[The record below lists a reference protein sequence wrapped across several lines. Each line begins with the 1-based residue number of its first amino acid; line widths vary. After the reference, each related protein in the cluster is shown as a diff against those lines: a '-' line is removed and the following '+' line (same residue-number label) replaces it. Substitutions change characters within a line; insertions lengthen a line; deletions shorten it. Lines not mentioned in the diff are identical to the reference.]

1 MILYLINQFDLISLQ
16 NFISY
21 LTVRTG
27 LALFTSF
34 SFILV
39 FGPFLITQISKY
51 QTHGQ
56 PIRDDGPEGHLI
68 AKKGTPT
75 MGGIIILIS
84 IVGSILLWINPESF
98 ISFPIIF
105 ILISFGLVGFI
116 DDFYKV
122 RSNTSNGISAKLRIT
137 LQIIITLIFIYW
149 ISNYHSIDI
158 KLLSLPILKDAFIN
172 LGLFGIPFTL
182 IVVLGSANA
191 VNLTDGLD
199 GLAIVPVMIVA
210 ATFAVICYLA
220 GNIIFSEYLY
230 INYLP
235 GAGELTVVCAAIIGS
250 ALGFLWYNAPPA
262 MVFMGDT
269 GSLSLG
275 ASIGAIS
282 VLIKQEIVLAIVG
295 GIFVAEAVSVILQ
308 VGSYKMTGKR
318 IFKMAPL
325 HHHFEQNGVPE
336 SKIVIRFWIVAIVLA
351 LVGLATLKIR

>member
-1 MILYLINQFDLISLQ
+1 
-16 NFISY
+16 
-21 LTVRTG
+21 
-27 LALFTSF
+27 
-34 SFILV
+34 
-39 FGPFLITQISKY
+39 
-51 QTHGQ
+51 
-56 PIRDDGPEGHLI
+56 
-68 AKKGTPT
+68 

-84 IVGSILLWINPESF
+84 IVGSILLWVNPESF

-172 LGLFGIPFTL
+172 LGLFGIQFTL

>member
-1 MILYLINQFDLISLQ
+1 
-16 NFISY
+16 
-21 LTVRTG
+21 
-27 LALFTSF
+27 
-34 SFILV
+34 
-39 FGPFLITQISKY
+39 
-51 QTHGQ
+51 
-56 PIRDDGPEGHLI
+56 
-68 AKKGTPT
+68 
-75 MGGIIILIS
+75 
-84 IVGSILLWINPESF
+84 
-98 ISFPIIF
+98 
-105 ILISFGLVGFI
+105 
-116 DDFYKV
+116 
-122 RSNTSNGISAKLRIT
+122 
-137 LQIIITLIFIYW
+137 
-149 ISNYHSIDI
+149 
-158 KLLSLPILKDAFIN
+158 
-172 LGLFGIPFTL
+172 
-182 IVVLGSANA
+182 
-191 VNLTDGLD
+191 
-199 GLAIVPVMIVA
+199 MIVA

>member
-34 SFILV
+34 SFILF
-39 FGPFLITQISKY
+39 FGPFLINLISKY

-84 IVGSILLWINPESF
+84 IVGSILIWVNPESF

-122 RSNTSNGISAKLRIT
+122 RSNTSNGISAKIRIT

-149 ISNYHSIDI
+149 ISNYHLIDI

-282 VLIKQEIVLAIVG
+282 VLIKQEIVLVIVG

-308 VGSYKMTGKR
+308 VGSYKITGKR

>member
-1 MILYLINQFDLISLQ
+1 
-16 NFISY
+16 
-21 LTVRTG
+21 
-27 LALFTSF
+27 
-34 SFILV
+34 
-39 FGPFLITQISKY
+39 
-51 QTHGQ
+51 
-56 PIRDDGPEGHLI
+56 
-68 AKKGTPT
+68 

-84 IVGSILLWINPESF
+84 IVGSILLWVNPESF

-137 LQIIITLIFIYW
+137 IQIIITLIFIYW

>member
-1 MILYLINQFDLISLQ
+1 
-16 NFISY
+16 
-21 LTVRTG
+21 
-27 LALFTSF
+27 
-34 SFILV
+34 
-39 FGPFLITQISKY
+39 
-51 QTHGQ
+51 
-56 PIRDDGPEGHLI
+56 
-68 AKKGTPT
+68 

-84 IVGSILLWINPESF
+84 IVGSILLWVNPESF